1 MILLLVG
8 RGGSLAL
15 SGDNSFADRLFSPL
29 PDRYDTLA
37 EVLSFGQNRRW
48 RRELVRQ
55 IAAHDPESVLDVAT
69 GTGGV
74 AISLTRQTRAR
85 IVGVDISQPMLA
97 RGRERVRALGLGARI
112 RLQLSRA
119 EELPFD
125 DGQFDAVSFTYLLR
139 YVSDPAATLGEM
151 ARVLKPGGVMAG
163 LDFFVPP
170 RLAWR
175 APWIAYTR
183 IGLPLAGGLLG
194 GRPWFEVGRFLGPNI
209 TTHCLLWP
217 PAELAN
223 AWRRAGMEEV
233 RCEVMSLGGGLVMW
247 GRKRDA

>member
-1 MILLLVG
+1 VG
-8 RGGSLAL
+8 RDGSLAL
-15 SGDNSFADRLFSPL
+15 SGENSFADRLFSHL

-48 RRELVRQ
+48 RRELVSQ
-55 IAAHDPESVLDVAT
+55 IAAHDPETVLDVAT

-74 AISLTRQTRAR
+74 AIALTRQTQAR
-85 IVGVDISQPMLA
+85 IIGVDISQPMLA
-97 RGRERVRALGLGARI
+97 RGGERVRALGLDARI

-119 EELPFD
+119 EELPFKD
-125 DGQFDAVSFTYLLR
+125 SQFDAVSFTYLLR
-139 YVSDPAATLGEM
+139 YVADPAATLAEM

-170 RLAWR
+170 SLAWR

-194 GRPWFEVGRFLGPNI
+194 GRPWFDVGTFLGPNI
-209 TTHCLLWP
+209 AAHCRQWP
-217 PAELAN
+217 RERLEN
-223 AWRRAGMEEV
+223 AWREAGMV
-233 RCEVMSLGGGLVMW
+233 DLRSQVMSLGGGLVMR
-247 GRKRDA
+247 GRKSDA